1 MVLGLRRIGAGLV
14 AAGSERGEGVA
25 LLVVAGILLQLARRR
40 GGAREG
46 FLVVGG
52 RWVLAW

>member
-1 MVLGLRRIGAGLV
+1 MVLGLRMIEAGLF
-14 AAGSERGEGVA
+14 AAGSERGEGGA
-25 LLVVAGILLQLARRR
+25 LLVVVEILLQLAERR
-40 GGAREG
+40 GEVRGG